1 MKTVEFRA
9 RMKNRIIRV
18 PDNLSTKLSEDKDFR
33 VILLLDEVKNQEE
46 KDFMKLSKERFL
58 AGYSN
63 SDSIYDNYWNEKAKF
78 PFTDREKH
86 KRRPALILLDTNDSD
101 IIVCRITSKLYDTEF
116 DFEVRNWEKYGL
128 KLPSVIRL
136 HKIASLEK
144 NLVEQTIGI
153 ISEKLKQK
161 LKEKFA
167 DLLK

>member
-1 MKTVEFRA
+1 MTTIEMK
-9 RMKNRIIRV
+9 
-18 PDNLSTKLSEDKDFR
+18 KLNFGEI
-33 VILLLDEVKNQEE
+33 VLL
-46 KDFMKLSKERFL
+46 
-58 AGYSN
+58 
-63 SDSIYDNYWNEKAKF
+63 KF